1 MSDGKEVANQSAMQV
16 QNLKQN
22 LNEWKYVITA
32 ADAVLNTADPM
43 KSAAAHAGLYTS
55 VYVLFLIT
63 NPSILTMVSVL
74 LAFAI
79 TADTF
84 IGKLNDKVF
93 ANKEFTNE
101 MDTRYHAFCTCIVGF
116 TGIFSCFLGQAL
128 KLKTESPYRFLSY
141 ALPVLAFTAYLGKK
155 MSIFTI
161 LWLGLM
167 VECATMVPQVQQQ
180 FDMVKSKVQ
189 GMLQKKEIKKD

>member
-63 NPSILTMVSVL
+63 NVSSTRPLTEFHPIRFHPKFTQNFSQAFSQWFPFSLHSLSQQILSLENSM
-74 LAFAI
+74 
-79 TADTF
+79 
-84 IGKLNDKVF
+84 
-93 ANKEFTNE
+93 
-101 MDTRYHAFCTCIVGF
+101 TR
-116 TGIFSCFLGQAL
+116 
-128 KLKTESPYRFLSY
+128 
-141 ALPVLAFTAYLGKK
+141 
-155 MSIFTI
+155 
-161 LWLGLM
+161 
-167 VECATMVPQVQQQ
+167 
-180 FDMVKSKVQ
+180 
-189 GMLQKKEIKKD
+189 

>member
-63 NPSILTMVSVL
+63 NVRSTPNRISPHTISSQIHPKFTPNFSQAFLQWFPFSLHSLSQQILSSENSM
-74 LAFAI
+74 
-79 TADTF
+79 
-84 IGKLNDKVF
+84 
-93 ANKEFTNE
+93 
-101 MDTRYHAFCTCIVGF
+101 TR
-116 TGIFSCFLGQAL
+116 
-128 KLKTESPYRFLSY
+128 
-141 ALPVLAFTAYLGKK
+141 
-155 MSIFTI
+155 
-161 LWLGLM
+161 
-167 VECATMVPQVQQQ
+167 
-180 FDMVKSKVQ
+180 
-189 GMLQKKEIKKD
+189 

>member
-63 NPSILTMVSVL
+63 NVSSIPPKTDFHPLCNFPPSKFTP
-74 LAFAI
+74 
-79 TADTF
+79 T
-84 IGKLNDKVF
+84 LNPPRF
-93 ANKEFTNE
+93 TPNLPRIQPEFTPN
-101 MDTRYHAFCTCIVGF
+101 
-116 TGIFSCFLGQAL
+116 
-128 KLKTESPYRFLSY
+128 SP
-141 ALPVLAFTAYLGKK
+141 
-155 MSIFTI
+155 
-161 LWLGLM
+161 
-167 VECATMVPQVQQQ
+167 
-180 FDMVKSKVQ
+180 
-189 GMLQKKEIKKD
+189 

>member
-63 NPSILTMVSVL
+63 NVSS
-74 LAFAI
+74 
-79 TADTF
+79 TPTQ
-84 IGKLNDKVF
+84 K
-93 ANKEFTNE
+93 
-101 MDTRYHAFCTCIVGF
+101 
-116 TGIFSCFLGQAL
+116 
-128 KLKTESPYRFLSY
+128 P
-141 ALPVLAFTAYLGKK
+141 
-155 MSIFTI
+155 IFTPPKFTPTPNSPRFSAKHSYNGFRSPCI
-161 LWLGLM
+161 CYHSRYFHWK
-167 VECATMVPQVQQQ
+167 TQ
-180 FDMVKSKVQ
+180 
-189 GMLQKKEIKKD
+189 

>member
-63 NPSILTMVSVL
+63 NVSSIPPTQ
-74 LAFAI
+74 
-79 TADTF
+79 
-84 IGKLNDKVF
+84 KL
-93 ANKEFTNE
+93 
-101 MDTRYHAFCTCIVGF
+101 
-116 TGIFSCFLGQAL
+116 
-128 KLKTESPYRFLSY
+128 
-141 ALPVLAFTAYLGKK
+141 
-155 MSIFTI
+155 IFTPYAI
-161 LWLGLM
+161 SPHPNLHQ
-167 VECATMVPQVQQQ
+167 P
-180 FDMVKSKVQ
+180 
-189 GMLQKKEIKKD
+189 

>member
-63 NPSILTMVSVL
+63 NVSSISPTQNRFSPHPNSPPPQIHPDFQPSILTMVSVL

-84 IGKLNDKVF
+84 IGKLNDKVIF
-93 ANKEFTNE
+93 KESIQIIK
-101 MDTRYHAFCTCIVGF
+101 FCVGF
-116 TGIFSCFLGQAL
+116 CQ
-128 KLKTESPYRFLSY
+128 
-141 ALPVLAFTAYLGKK
+141 
-155 MSIFTI
+155 
-161 LWLGLM
+161 
-167 VECATMVPQVQQQ
+167 
-180 FDMVKSKVQ
+180 
-189 GMLQKKEIKKD
+189 

>member
-63 NPSILTMVSVL
+63 NVSLPNIFPQIISNLEKQISGRNVL
-74 LAFAI
+74 
-79 TADTF
+79 
-84 IGKLNDKVF
+84 
-93 ANKEFTNE
+93 
-101 MDTRYHAFCTCIVGF
+101 
-116 TGIFSCFLGQAL
+116 
-128 KLKTESPYRFLSY
+128 
-141 ALPVLAFTAYLGKK
+141 
-155 MSIFTI
+155 
-161 LWLGLM
+161 
-167 VECATMVPQVQQQ
+167 
-180 FDMVKSKVQ
+180 KSDS
-189 GMLQKKEIKKD
+189 G

>member
-63 NPSILTMVSVL
+63 NVSSIS
-74 LAFAI
+74 
-79 TADTF
+79 DP
-84 IGKLNDKVF
+84 
-93 ANKEFTNE
+93 
-101 MDTRYHAFCTCIVGF
+101 
-116 TGIFSCFLGQAL
+116 
-128 KLKTESPYRFLSY
+128 KTDFHPLCNSPHPNLHQ
-141 ALPVLAFTAYLGKK
+141 P
-155 MSIFTI
+155 
-161 LWLGLM
+161 
-167 VECATMVPQVQQQ
+167 
-180 FDMVKSKVQ
+180 
-189 GMLQKKEIKKD
+189 

>member
-63 NPSILTMVSVL
+63 NVSSKFL
-74 LAFAI
+74 RPISLFLRP
-79 TADTF
+79 
-84 IGKLNDKVF
+84 KN
-93 ANKEFTNE
+93 
-101 MDTRYHAFCTCIVGF
+101 R
-116 TGIFSCFLGQAL
+116 FS
-128 KLKTESPYRFLSY
+128 
-141 ALPVLAFTAYLGKK
+141 
-155 MSIFTI
+155 
-161 LWLGLM
+161 
-167 VECATMVPQVQQQ
+167 PQ
-180 FDMVKSKVQ
+180 
-189 GMLQKKEIKKD
+189 

>member
-1 MSDGKEVANQSAMQV
+1 MG
-16 QNLKQN
+16 
-22 LNEWKYVITA
+22 
-32 ADAVLNTADPM
+32 
-43 KSAAAHAGLYTS
+43 HAGLYTS

-101 MDTRYHAFCTCIVGF
+101 MDTRYHAFCTCIVVA
-116 TGIFSCFLGQAL
+116 QASSHASL
-128 KLKTESPYRFLSY
+128 AQLLNSSLNHHTDSFHTLFPFWL
-141 ALPVLAFTAYLGKK
+141 LPLIWERK
-155 MSIFTI
+155 
-161 LWLGLM
+161 
-167 VECATMVPQVQQQ
+167 
-180 FDMVKSKVQ
+180 
-189 GMLQKKEIKKD
+189 

>member
-63 NPSILTMVSVL
+63 NVSTNL
-74 LAFAI
+74 HAI
-79 TADTF
+79 RD
-84 IGKLNDKVF
+84 L
-93 ANKEFTNE
+93 FTPFSAKHFDNGFRSPCF
-101 MDTRYHAFCTCIVGF
+101 RYHSRYIHWQT
-116 TGIFSCFLGQAL
+116 Q
-128 KLKTESPYRFLSY
+128 
-141 ALPVLAFTAYLGKK
+141 
-155 MSIFTI
+155 
-161 LWLGLM
+161 
-167 VECATMVPQVQQQ
+167 
-180 FDMVKSKVQ
+180 
-189 GMLQKKEIKKD
+189 

>member
-63 NPSILTMVSVL
+63 NVSSTQTQGSTHQSRFILGPGG
-74 LAFAI
+74 APEKF
-79 TADTF
+79 
-84 IGKLNDKVF
+84 
-93 ANKEFTNE
+93 
-101 MDTRYHAFCTCIVGF
+101 
-116 TGIFSCFLGQAL
+116 
-128 KLKTESPYRFLSY
+128 
-141 ALPVLAFTAYLGKK
+141 
-155 MSIFTI
+155 
-161 LWLGLM
+161 
-167 VECATMVPQVQQQ
+167 
-180 FDMVKSKVQ
+180 
-189 GMLQKKEIKKD
+189 

>member
-63 NPSILTMVSVL
+63 NVSSILIITVNLETKLGNIMINLETPL
-74 LAFAI
+74 LSWKHDLMFPS
-79 TADTF
+79 
-84 IGKLNDKVF
+84 
-93 ANKEFTNE
+93 
-101 MDTRYHAFCTCIVGF
+101 CICCFRVN
-116 TGIFSCFLGQAL
+116 TGG
-128 KLKTESPYRFLSY
+128 
-141 ALPVLAFTAYLGKK
+141 
-155 MSIFTI
+155 
-161 LWLGLM
+161 
-167 VECATMVPQVQQQ
+167 
-180 FDMVKSKVQ
+180 SK
-189 GMLQKKEIKKD
+189 

>member
-63 NPSILTMVSVL
+63 NVSPSPR
-74 LAFAI
+74 FHP
-79 TADTF
+79 
-84 IGKLNDKVF
+84 K
-93 ANKEFTNE
+93 FTPV
-101 MDTRYHAFCTCIVGF
+101 VGF
-116 TGIFSCFLGQAL
+116 TQFLAKHFDNGFRSPCFCYHSRYIHWQ
-128 KLKTESPYRFLSY
+128 T
-141 ALPVLAFTAYLGKK
+141 
-155 MSIFTI
+155 
-161 LWLGLM
+161 
-167 VECATMVPQVQQQ
+167 Q
-180 FDMVKSKVQ
+180 
-189 GMLQKKEIKKD
+189 

>member
-63 NPSILTMVSVL
+63 NVSSIPTQNPIFTPYPTSPHTILPLTRFYSLSDFTLPDFYPSLDFTIQFLPLTRFHHYTILP
-74 LAFAI
+74 
-79 TADTF
+79 
-84 IGKLNDKVF
+84 LNQF
-93 ANKEFTNE
+93 PP
-101 MDTRYHAFCTCIVGF
+101 TRFHP
-116 TGIFSCFLGQAL
+116 S
-128 KLKTESPYRFLSY
+128 RFLPPTPFS
-141 ALPVLAFTAYLGKK
+141 L
-155 MSIFTI
+155 
-161 LWLGLM
+161 
-167 VECATMVPQVQQQ
+167 
-180 FDMVKSKVQ
+180 
-189 GMLQKKEIKKD
+189 

>member
-63 NPSILTMVSVL
+63 NVSSI
-74 LAFAI
+74 
-79 TADTF
+79 
-84 IGKLNDKVF
+84 
-93 ANKEFTNE
+93 
-101 MDTRYHAFCTCIVGF
+101 
-116 TGIFSCFLGQAL
+116 
-128 KLKTESPYRFLSY
+128 SPTQK
-141 ALPVLAFTAYLGKK
+141 P
-155 MSIFTI
+155 IFTSNAI
-161 LWLGLM
+161 SPHPTLPPPKFTPTPNSPRFSAKHSYNGFRSPCICYHSRYFHWK
-167 VECATMVPQVQQQ
+167 TQ
-180 FDMVKSKVQ
+180 
-189 GMLQKKEIKKD
+189 